1 MDIFLVR
8 NDCMNNNK
16 VYESL
21 YKFFDNSFKMLDKF
35 DKSIMNLYETEYNRL
50 SKELYNH
57 DLNKPSKLFK
67 NKYNKWCEERNNIE
81 KEQQNILKKIEEE
94 INYL

>member
-1 MDIFLVR
+1 
-8 NDCMNNNK
+8 MNNNK

-21 YKFFDNSFKMLDKF
+21 YKFFDNSFDMLDKF
-35 DKSIMNLYETEYNRL
+35 DKSIMNLYETEYKRL

-67 NKYNKWCEERNNIE
+67 KKYNKWYEERNNIE

-94 INYL
+94 IKYL